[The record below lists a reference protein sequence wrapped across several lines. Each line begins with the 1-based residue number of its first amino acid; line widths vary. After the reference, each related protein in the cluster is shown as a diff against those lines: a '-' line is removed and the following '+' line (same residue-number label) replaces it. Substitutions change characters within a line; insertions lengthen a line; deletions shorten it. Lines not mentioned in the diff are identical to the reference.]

1 MSMRKLF
8 FIIFMG
14 AAASLAAQDAAPMAP
29 YRSFSPA
36 DQWEVGLHLGTPM
49 VIGDIQAN
57 FPGFGGGLHVRK
69 SLDHVFSIRLN
80 SLYAVGSN
88 EENDFNRSSDINWI
102 SGGGELVVA
111 LNNLIWNKPYHKF
124 LINAFGGVGVNRFTV
139 DYKNIPAQPDAEESF
154 NGSYING
161 GAGLSYRVSPK
172 FNIGVEYTVFS
183 VFGAEGDRLDGDPNN
198 TIGRTT
204 YRDNLHYPHLTLCLN
219 LGGKDKKTGLAK
231 AEPRYWANPLDGVST
246 AISAL
251 EARAIYDPTDT
262 DGDGIINDID
272 QEDNS
277 PAGARVDS
285 KGVTLDS
292 DMDKVPDYKDKEPF
306 SPPGY
311 PVDAA
316 GVAIVPKPKILT
328 EDDVNRIVDAKLAN
342 FKLPTQPS
350 VTDWFLPM
358 VNFDLNSYTVK
369 KSEYE
374 KLYQVAQVVKNNP
387 GLRIVCTGNT
397 DRLNTETYNNVLSYN
412 RANAVIA
419 HLTNQYGISRDR
431 LVLNWSG
438 EGNNIVPTNSAN
450 LTNRRVEFKV
460 AKGETEMGRPEGK
473 EAGTGRIEGNKSGF

>member
-1 MSMRKLF
+1 MRKLF
-8 FIIFMG
+8 FTIFMG
-14 AAASLAAQDAAPMAP
+14 AAASLAAQDAAPTAP

-36 DQWEVGLHLGTPM
+36 DQWEVGVHLGVPM
-49 VIGDIQAN
+49 VIGDIDAKI
-57 FPGFGGGLHVRK
+57 PGFGGGLHIRK
-69 SLDHVFSIRLN
+69 SIDHVFSIRLN
-80 SLYAVGSN
+80 SLYAVASN
-88 EENDFNRSSDINWI
+88 EENTFNRSSDINWM

-111 LNNLIWNKPYHKF
+111 LNNLIWNKPYHK
-124 LINAFGGVGVNRFTV
+124 LLLNAYGGVGGQRFTV
-139 DYKNIPAQPDAEESF
+139 DAKNIPVDGNFKKTYSGA
-154 NGSYING
+154 YING

-172 FNIGVEYTVFS
+172 FNVGLEYTVYS
-183 VFGAEGDRLDGDPNN
+183 AFGKEGDRLDGDVNS
-198 TIGRTT
+198 TIPSTT
-204 YRDNLHYPHLTLCLN
+204 YRDNLHYPHLTLCFN

-231 AEPRYWANPLDGVST
+231 VEPRYWANPLDGVSS
-246 AISAL
+246 AVSAL

-277 PAGARVDS
+277 PTGARVDS

-316 GVAIVPKPKILT
+316 GVANVPKPKILT

-342 FKLPTQPS
+342 FKLPVQQG

-369 KSEYE
+369 KGEYE
-374 KLYQVAQVVKNNP
+374 KLYQVAQVIKNNP
-387 GLRIVCTGNT
+387 TLRIVCTGNT
-397 DRLNTETYNNVLSYN
+397 DRLNNETYNNVLSYN

-431 LVLNWSG
+431 LILNWSG

-473 EAGTGRIEGNKSGF
+473 NAGTGRIEGNKSGF